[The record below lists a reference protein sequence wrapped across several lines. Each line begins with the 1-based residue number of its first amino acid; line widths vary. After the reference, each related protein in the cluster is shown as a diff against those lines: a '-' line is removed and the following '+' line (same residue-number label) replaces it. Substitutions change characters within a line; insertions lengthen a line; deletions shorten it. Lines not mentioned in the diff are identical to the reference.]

1 MTTLSISQPEWPED
15 AVWKMLD
22 FSGEADEVL
31 TECVLLIWTWLWQR
45 PQCLRPMA
53 KPVPSI
59 DVDSVYRSSHSF
71 LPQMTVAWDCSLTVT
86 PDAAWQLLPGHPHST
101 GDCKPSRDNINL
113 QRVGCTQMPN
123 TACAFSYP
131 WVPASNFCRDHV
143 WQGDPQ
149 PFRWPLIRTHVHN
162 YSFSWGSWLPPIRW
176 ITIESYA
183 IWPLLPCS
191 LTYLSSPWTQARV
204 LFVTISLQ

>member
-1 MTTLSISQPEWPED
+1 
-15 AVWKMLD
+15 MLIVCI
-22 FSGEADEVL
+22 EAA
-31 TECVLLIWTWLWQR
+31 I
-45 PQCLRPMA
+45 A
-53 KPVPSI
+53 
-59 DVDSVYRSSHSF
+59 SSS
-71 LPQMTVAWDCSLTVT
+71 QMTVAWHCSLTVT

-113 QRVGCTQMPN
+113 QQVGCTQMPS

-131 WVPASNFCRDHV
+131 WAPASNFCRDHV

-149 PFRWPLIRTHVHN
+149 PFRWPLIRTHVRN

-183 IWPLLPCS
+183 IWPLPPCP
-191 LTYLSSPWTQARV
+191 LTYLSSSWTQARV